1 MKAKAIK
8 DSTKELQFELKNC
21 ERCGGLWLRP
31 AGGGQIYC
39 VDCGRQM
46 AQLPAAS
53 REPEK
58 ARRPRRLRRDADDGD
73 FEGCEGVDLDAGGV
87 WHEQLCGMDRGGVG
101 GG

>member
-1 MKAKAIK
+1 MKAKARK
-8 DSTKELQFELKNC
+8 SRANELQFELKYC

-46 AQLPAAS
+46 AQLPPIS

-58 ARRPRRLRRDADDGD
+58 ARKPAKTA
-73 FEGCEGVDLDAGGV
+73 AG
-87 WHEQLCGMDRGGVG
+87 RG
-101 GG
+101 